1 MNLHHGE
8 MVDLFVLGCLDD
20 QPTTQLECGPLTVAE
35 DFPVI
40 PLTSD
45 ESQTTSRYNCVIL
58 KWRISSV
65 SGTNRLK
72 TSREFWRIAF
82 PFNSKRRILNMAGRF
97 SGLHISLPG
106 LGTILLRPSATT
118 TRTTITSNLPPI
130 NQVSLRNHNIFHGNF
145 VFHHGWLDTIEL
157 SALHMLLRDVAN
169 DNLGS
174 ARNCVMLFKFLSR
187 PEKKRT
193 FICPIIFDAKI
204 LFLLLL

>member
-1 MNLHHGE
+1 
-8 MVDLFVLGCLDD
+8 
-20 QPTTQLECGPLTVAE
+20 
-35 DFPVI
+35 
-40 PLTSD
+40 
-45 ESQTTSRYNCVIL
+45 
-58 KWRISSV
+58 
-65 SGTNRLK
+65 
-72 TSREFWRIAF
+72 
-82 PFNSKRRILNMAGRF
+82 MAGRF

-145 VFHHGWLDTIEL
+145 AFHHGWLDTIEL
-157 SALHMLLRDVAN
+157 SALLMLLRDVAN